1 MTTTSWKIG
10 DVITGPHLVA
20 RNSATSG
27 IHSDEFARSQGF
39 ERAVV
44 AGPNHLT
51 FVSTLLEEQLGARWR
66 ERGRL
71 RARFTAPVYDG
82 EQVRAVVTVRG
93 IGDAFSA
100 EYILE
105 KADATVAATGSASWT
120 PAEEERRERAS
131 SPPGELLDLRALSPG
146 ERVPADEVVAR
157 WEAVERFCRQ
167 NHDPLAQPDRVPTSY
182 LSPML
187 FHHARVWLTERG
199 VGPGMWGEIDIRQ
212 QRALRPEVTYRYE
225 GTVLSLRRRGALEVI
240 DLELAAREEDG
251 ALACA
256 ITHTHLIPHR
266 ARRD

>member
-1 MTTTSWKIG
+1 MTTTTWKIG
-10 DVITGPHLVA
+10 DVIAGPYLVA

-66 ERGRL
+66 EQGRL

-82 EQVRAVVTVRG
+82 EQVRAVLTVRG
-93 IGDAFSA
+93 AGEGFSA

-105 KADATVAATGSASWT
+105 KADATVVATGSAAWT
-120 PAEEERRERAS
+120 PMEEERRERAS
-131 SPPGELLDLRALSPG
+131 SPPEELLDLRALTPS
-146 ERVPADEVVAR
+146 ERVPAESVVAR

-167 NHDPLAQPDRVPTSY
+167 NHDPLVQPDRVPTSY
-182 LSPML
+182 LSPLL
-187 FHHARVWLTERG
+187 FHYVRVWLTERG

-212 QRALRPEVTYRYE
+212 HRALRPDVDYRYE

-240 DLELAAREEDG
+240 DLELVAREEGG

-256 ITHTHLIPHR
+256 ITHAHLIPHR
-266 ARRD
+266 DRGG